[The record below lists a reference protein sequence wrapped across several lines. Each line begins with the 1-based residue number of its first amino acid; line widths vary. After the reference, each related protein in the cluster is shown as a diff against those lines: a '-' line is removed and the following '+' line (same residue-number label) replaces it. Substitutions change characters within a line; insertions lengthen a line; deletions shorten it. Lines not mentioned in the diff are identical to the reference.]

1 MQERRSEVRL
11 LCADM
16 VEVTWKDQGRSR
28 HATAILEDIS
38 ASGACL
44 QLETAVPYGVVIR
57 WECPNQN
64 FVGRVRY
71 CTYREIGFFVGV
83 EFEGG
88 TRWSKQVYEPRHFLD
103 LERLI
108 ARSKQRTRE
117 EGKGPISP
125 RERRAGPPGRT

>member
-1 MQERRSEVRL
+1 MRDMQERRSEVRV

-16 VEVTWKDQGRSR
+16 VEVSWRDQGRSR
-28 HATAILEDIS
+28 RATALLEDIS

-44 QLETAVPYGVVIR
+44 QLETAVPCGEEIR
-57 WECPNQN
+57 WECPNQR

-71 CTYREIGFFVGV
+71 CAYREIGYFVGV

-103 LERLI
+103 LERLM
-108 ARSKQRTRE
+108 ARARKKARA
-117 EGKGPISP
+117 EGKDLDKPV
-125 RERRAGPPGRT
+125 

>member
-1 MQERRSEVRL
+1 MPADMRSMQERRSEVRL

-16 VEVTWKDQGRSR
+16 VQVSWRDQGRSR
-28 HATAILEDIS
+28 RATAILEDIS

-44 QLETAVPYGVVIR
+44 QLETAVPCGVEIG
-57 WECPNQN
+57 WDCPNQK

-71 CTYREIGFFVGV
+71 CTYREIGYFVGV

-103 LERLI
+103 LELLM
-108 ARSKQRTRE
+108 ARARKRARA
-117 EGKGPISP
+117 EGKHLAKPV
-125 RERRAGPPGRT
+125 

>member
-16 VEVTWKDQGRSR
+16 VEVSWRDQGRSR
-28 HATAILEDIS
+28 RATAILEDIS
-38 ASGACL
+38 ARGACL
-44 QLETAVPYGVVIR
+44 QLETAVPCGVEIG
-57 WECPNQN
+57 WTCPSQK

-71 CTYREIGFFVGV
+71 CTYREIGYFVGV

-103 LERLI
+103 LERLM
-108 ARSKQRTRE
+108 ARSRKKVRA
-117 EGKGPISP
+117 EGKGLGKPV
-125 RERRAGPPGRT
+125 

>member
-1 MQERRSEVRL
+1 MRNMRERRSEVRL

-16 VEVTWKDQGRSR
+16 VEVSWRNQGRSR
-28 HATAILEDIS
+28 RATALLEDIS

-44 QLETAVPYGVVIR
+44 QLETAVPCGVEIC
-57 WECPNQN
+57 WECPSQK

-108 ARSKQRTRE
+108 ARSKKKARA
-117 EGKGPISP
+117 EGKGLEEPV
-125 RERRAGPPGRT
+125 